1 MSESNANRLY
11 RRVSPHLGFVTRRG
25 YRRVFLLVACVLLTI
40 HSSPASAQLAAYDQN
55 ASYSKPA
62 SENPFANIGLDQ
74 RLNEQLPLTLSF
86 RDETGKTV
94 QLGDYFGEK
103 PVILSFAY
111 YDCPMLC
118 TLVINGLIRTLRT
131 LSFSAG
137 TEFNVVTVS
146 FNPKDT
152 PSSAALKRQTSL
164 QSYSR
169 KGAETGWHFLT
180 GDEITIQQLTQ
191 AVGFR
196 YAYDEKLQ
204 QYAHPSGI
212 MILTPDGKLSRYF
225 YGIEYAPRDVR
236 LGLVEASAGKIGSP
250 VDQVLLLCFH
260 YDPTTGKYGLIITRA
275 LQLGG
280 LVTMLALGGFML
292 ISSRRHHRDKLTGDN
307 VRVLSPRKSNA

>member
-1 MSESNANRLY
+1 MSEHNIHCPDWSAFLFP
-11 RRVSPHLGFVTRRG
+11 SFVTRS
-25 YRRVFLLVACVLLTI
+25 RRRWAIVWTVCALLSTVSVQAM
-40 HSSPASAQLAAYDQN
+40 AQLEAYNQN
-55 ASYSKPA
+55 PSYSKPA

-74 RLNEQLPLTLSF
+74 HLNEQLPLTLSF

-103 PVILSFAY
+103 PVILQFAY

-131 LSFSAG
+131 LAFSAG
-137 TEFNVVTVS
+137 NEFNVVTVS

-152 PSSAALKRQTSL
+152 PAQAAAKRQTSL

-180 GDEITIQQLTQ
+180 GDEETIQKLTQ

-196 YAYDEKLQ
+196 YSYDEKLQ

-212 MILTPDGKLSRYF
+212 MVLTPQGKLSRYF

-275 LQLGG
+275 LQLVG
-280 LVTMLALGGFML
+280 LATVIALGGFML
-292 ISSRRHHRDKLTGDN
+292 ISARRDRRNKIIGDN
-307 VRVLSPRKSNA
+307 VRALSPQKSNA

>member
-1 MSESNANRLY
+1 
-11 RRVSPHLGFVTRRG
+11 
-25 YRRVFLLVACVLLTI
+25 
-40 HSSPASAQLAAYDQN
+40 LAAYNQTFT
-55 ASYSKPA
+55 YSKPA

-74 RLNEQLPLTLSF
+74 LLNQQLPLTLSF
-86 RDETGKTV
+86 RDETGKMV

-137 TEFNVVTVS
+137 TEFNIVTVS

-152 PSSAALKRQTSL
+152 PPMAAIKRQTSL

-169 KGAETGWHFLT
+169 KGAENGWHFLT
-180 GDEITIQQLTQ
+180 GDEKTIQQLTQ

-196 YAYDEKLQ
+196 YAYDENTQ
-204 QYAHPSGI
+204 QYQHPSGI

-236 LGLVEASAGKIGSP
+236 LGLIEASAGKIGSP

-280 LVTMLALGGFML
+280 LATMLALGVFML
-292 ISSRRHHRDKLTGDN
+292 ISSRRDRRNKITGDN
-307 VRVLSPRKSNA
+307 VRALSPRKSNA

>member
-1 MSESNANRLY
+1 MSENNAYCSYGKIPLRPNFMVQRG
-11 RRVSPHLGFVTRRG
+11 RRWVSLLMVG
-25 YRRVFLLVACVLLTI
+25 VFMLLSL
-40 HSSPASAQLAAYDQN
+40 SPATAQLAAYNQTPT
-55 ASYSKPA
+55 YSKPA
-62 SENPFANIGLDQ
+62 SENPFANVGLDQ
-74 RLNEQLPLTLSF
+74 LLNQQLPLTLSF
-86 RDETGKTV
+86 RDETGKMV

-137 TEFNVVTVS
+137 TEFNIVTVS

-152 PSSAALKRQTSL
+152 PPMAAIKRQTSL

-169 KGAETGWHFLT
+169 KGAENGWHFLT
-180 GDEITIQQLTQ
+180 GDEKTIQQLTQ

-196 YAYDEKLQ
+196 YAYDENTQ
-204 QYAHPSGI
+204 QYQHPTGI

-236 LGLVEASAGKIGSP
+236 LGLIEASAGKIGSP

-280 LVTMLALGGFML
+280 LATMLALGAFML
-292 ISSRRHHRDKLTGDN
+292 ISSRRDHRNKITGDN
-307 VRVLSPRKSNA
+307 VRALSPRKSNA

>member
-1 MSESNANRLY
+1 MSENNAYYSYGKILLRPNFMMQRG
-11 RRVSPHLGFVTRRG
+11 RRWVSLLMVG
-25 YRRVFLLVACVLLTI
+25 VFMLLSL
-40 HSSPASAQLAAYDQN
+40 SPATAQLAAYNQTPT
-55 ASYSKPA
+55 YSKPA

-74 RLNEQLPLTLSF
+74 LLNQQLPLTLSF

-94 QLGDYFGEK
+94 QLGVYFGEK

-137 TEFNVVTVS
+137 TEFNIVTVS

-152 PSSAALKRQTSL
+152 PPMAAIKRQTSL

-169 KGAETGWHFLT
+169 KGAENGWHFLT
-180 GDEITIQQLTQ
+180 GDEKTIQQLTQ

-196 YAYDEKLQ
+196 YAYDENTQ
-204 QYAHPSGI
+204 QYQHPSGI

-236 LGLVEASAGKIGSP
+236 LGLIEASAGKIGSP

-280 LVTMLALGGFML
+280 LATMLALGVFML
-292 ISSRRHHRDKLTGDN
+292 ISSRRDRRNKITGDN
-307 VRVLSPRKSNA
+307 VRALSPRKSNA

>member
-1 MSESNANRLY
+1 MSENNAYYSYGKILLRPNFMMQRG
-11 RRVSPHLGFVTRRG
+11 RRWVSLLMVG
-25 YRRVFLLVACVLLTI
+25 VFMLLSL
-40 HSSPASAQLAAYDQN
+40 SPATAQLAAYNQTPT
-55 ASYSKPA
+55 YSKPA

-74 RLNEQLPLTLSF
+74 LLNQQLPLTLSF

-137 TEFNVVTVS
+137 TEFNIVTVS

-152 PSSAALKRQTSL
+152 PPMAAIKRQTSL

-169 KGAETGWHFLT
+169 KGAENGWHFLT
-180 GDEITIQQLTQ
+180 GDEKTIQQLTQ

-196 YAYDEKLQ
+196 YAYDENTQ
-204 QYAHPSGI
+204 QYQHPTGI

-236 LGLVEASAGKIGSP
+236 LGLIEASAGKIGSP

-280 LVTMLALGGFML
+280 LATMLALGVFML
-292 ISSRRHHRDKLTGDN
+292 ISSRRDRRNKITGDN
-307 VRVLSPRKSNA
+307 VRALSPRKSNA

>member
-1 MSESNANRLY
+1 MFTRQRQSLMRLEY
-11 RRVSPHLGFVTRRG
+11 RLIMLITVCVSLVMLVSP
-25 YRRVFLLVACVLLTI
+25 VF
-40 HSSPASAQLAAYDQN
+40 AQLAAYNQN
-55 ASYSKPA
+55 ATYDKPA

-74 RLNEQLPLTLSF
+74 RLNEQLPLTLAF
-86 RDETGKTV
+86 RDETGKAV
-94 QLGDYFGEK
+94 QLGDYFGSK
-103 PVILSFAY
+103 PVILSLAY

-137 TEFNVVTVS
+137 NEFNVITVS

-152 PSSAALKRQTSL
+152 PATAAAKRQTSL

-169 KGAETGWHFLT
+169 KGAENGWHFLT
-180 GDEITIQQLTQ
+180 GDEATIQQLTK

-196 YAYDEKLQ
+196 YAYDEQSK
-204 QYAHPSGI
+204 QYQHPSGI
-212 MILTPDGKLSRYF
+212 MILTSEGKLSRYF
-225 YGIEYAPRDVR
+225 YGVEYAPRDVR

-280 LVTMLALGGFML
+280 LVTMLALGGFIL
-292 ISSRRHHRDKLTGDN
+292 ISSRRDRRDKITSDN
-307 VRVLSPRKSNA
+307 GRSLSPRKSNA

>member
-1 MSESNANRLY
+1 MGENNIY
-11 RRVSPHLGFVTRRG
+11 RSDRKMPPCPASMTRRG
-25 YRRVFLLVACVLLTI
+25 CRWVSLSTVLALALMF
-40 HSSPASAQLAAYDQN
+40 SSPAIAQLAAYNQN
-55 ASYSKPA
+55 PSYSKPA

-152 PSSAALKRQTSL
+152 PASAALKRQTSL

-180 GDEITIQQLTQ
+180 GDEVTIQQLTR

-196 YAYDEKLQ
+196 YAYDEKMQ

-236 LGLVEASAGKIGSP
+236 LGLIEASAGKIGSP

-292 ISSRRHHRDKLTGDN
+292 ISSRRNRRDKITGDKI
-307 VRVLSPRKSNA
+307 RALSPRKSNA

>member
-1 MSESNANRLY
+1 
-11 RRVSPHLGFVTRRG
+11 
-25 YRRVFLLVACVLLTI
+25 
-40 HSSPASAQLAAYDQN
+40 
-55 ASYSKPA
+55 
-62 SENPFANIGLDQ
+62 
-74 RLNEQLPLTLSF
+74 
-86 RDETGKTV
+86 
-94 QLGDYFGEK
+94 
-103 PVILSFAY
+103 
-111 YDCPMLC
+111 MLC

-137 TEFNVVTVS
+137 TEFNIVTVS

-152 PSSAALKRQTSL
+152 PASAALKRQTSL

-169 KGAETGWHFLT
+169 KGAESGWHFLT
-180 GDEITIQQLTQ
+180 ADEATIQQLTQ

-196 YAYDEKLQ
+196 YAYDEKVQ

-236 LGLVEASAGKIGSP
+236 LGLIEASAGKIGSP

-275 LQLGG
+275 LQLSG
-280 LVTMLALGGFML
+280 LATMLALGGFML
-292 ISSRRHHRDKLTGDN
+292 ISSRRDRRDKITGDKM
-307 VRVLSPRKSNA
+307 RALSPRKSNA

>member
-1 MSESNANRLY
+1 MSENNAYYSYGKILLRPNFMMQRG
-11 RRVSPHLGFVTRRG
+11 RRWVSLLMVG
-25 YRRVFLLVACVLLTI
+25 VFMLLSL
-40 HSSPASAQLAAYDQN
+40 SPATAQLAAYNQTPT
-55 ASYSKPA
+55 YSKPA

-74 RLNEQLPLTLSF
+74 LLNQQLPLTLSF
-86 RDETGKTV
+86 RDETVKMV

-137 TEFNVVTVS
+137 TEFNIVTVS

-152 PSSAALKRQTSL
+152 PPMAAIKRQTSL

-169 KGAETGWHFLT
+169 KGAENGWHFLT
-180 GDEITIQQLTQ
+180 GDEKTIQQLTQ

-196 YAYDEKLQ
+196 YAYDENTQ
-204 QYAHPSGI
+204 QYQHPSGI

-236 LGLVEASAGKIGSP
+236 LGLIEASAGKIGSP

-280 LVTMLALGGFML
+280 LATMLALGVFML
-292 ISSRRHHRDKLTGDN
+292 ISSRRDRRNKITGDN
-307 VRVLSPRKSNA
+307 VRALSPRKSNA

>member
-1 MSESNANRLY
+1 MNESSVNRLY
-11 RRVSPHLGFVTRRG
+11 RKVSPSLGFVTRPRC
-25 YRRVFLLVACVLLTI
+25 RRVFLLTVCVLFTI
-40 HSSPASAQLAAYDQN
+40 SSLASAQLATYDQN

-74 RLNEQLPLTLSF
+74 RLNEQLPLMLSF

-137 TEFNVVTVS
+137 KEFNVVTVS

-152 PSSAALKRQTSL
+152 PPMAATKRQTSL

-180 GDEITIQQLTQ
+180 GDEKTIQQLTQ

-196 YAYDEKLQ
+196 YAYDENAQ
-204 QYAHPSGI
+204 QYQHPTGI
-212 MILTPDGKLSRYF
+212 MVLTPNGKLSRYF

-236 LGLVEASAGKIGSP
+236 LGLIEASAGKIGPKSKFSYHGRS
-250 VDQVLLLCFH
+250 V
-260 YDPTTGKYGLIITRA
+260 YTR
-275 LQLGG
+275 LTRYFS
-280 LVTMLALGGFML
+280 LVT
-292 ISSRRHHRDKLTGDN
+292 IP
-307 VRVLSPRKSNA
+307 LSYRS

>member
-1 MSESNANRLY
+1 MSENNAYYSYGKIPLRPNFMMQRG
-11 RRVSPHLGFVTRRG
+11 RRWVSLLMVG
-25 YRRVFLLVACVLLTI
+25 VFMLLSL
-40 HSSPASAQLAAYDQN
+40 SPATAQLAAYNQTPT
-55 ASYSKPA
+55 YSKPA

-74 RLNEQLPLTLSF
+74 LLNQQLPLTLSF
-86 RDETGKTV
+86 RDETGKMV

-137 TEFNVVTVS
+137 TEFNIVTVS

-152 PSSAALKRQTSL
+152 PPMAAIKRQTSL

-169 KGAETGWHFLT
+169 KGAENGWHFLT
-180 GDEITIQQLTQ
+180 GDEKTIQQLTQ

-196 YAYDEKLQ
+196 YAYDENTQ
-204 QYAHPSGI
+204 QYQHPSGI

-236 LGLVEASAGKIGSP
+236 LGLIEASAGKIGSP

-280 LVTMLALGGFML
+280 LATMLALGVFML
-292 ISSRRHHRDKLTGDN
+292 ISSRRDRRNKITGEN
-307 VRVLSPRKSNA
+307 VRALSPRKSNA

>member
-1 MSESNANRLY
+1 MGENNAY
-11 RRVSPHLGFVTRRG
+11 RPDQQKSPCSGVTIRCGCRWIP
-25 YRRVFLLVACVLLTI
+25 VLTVCLLIPLLSSVAT
-40 HSSPASAQLAAYDQN
+40 AQLAAYNQN

-62 SENPFANIGLDQ
+62 AENPFANVGLDQ
-74 RLNEQLPLTLSF
+74 RLNEQLPLSLSF

-137 TEFNVVTVS
+137 NEFNIITVS

-152 PSSAALKRQTSL
+152 PAMAAVKRQTSL

-169 KGAETGWHFLT
+169 KGAEAGWHFLT
-180 GDEITIQQLTQ
+180 GDEATVRQLTQ

-196 YAYDEKLQ
+196 YAFDDMTQ
-204 QYAHPSGI
+204 QYQHPTGI
-212 MILTPDGKLSRYF
+212 MILTPSGKLSRYF

-275 LQLGG
+275 LQLAG
-280 LVTMLALGGFML
+280 LVTVFALGSFMV
-292 ISSRRHHRDKLTGDN
+292 ISLRRDRRDRITGDN
-307 VRVLSPRKSNA
+307 VRALAAKKSST

>member
-1 MSESNANRLY
+1 LM
-11 RRVSPHLGFVTRRG
+11 VG
-25 YRRVFLLVACVLLTI
+25 VFMLLSL
-40 HSSPASAQLAAYDQN
+40 SPATAQLAAYNQTPT
-55 ASYSKPA
+55 YSKPA

-74 RLNEQLPLTLSF
+74 LLNQQLPLTLSF
-86 RDETGKTV
+86 RDETGKMV

-137 TEFNVVTVS
+137 TEFNIVTVS

-152 PSSAALKRQTSL
+152 PAMAAIKRQTSL

-180 GDEITIQQLTQ
+180 GDEATVQQLTQ

-196 YAYDEKLQ
+196 YAYDEKSQ
-204 QYAHPSGI
+204 QYQHPTGI

-236 LGLVEASAGKIGSP
+236 LGLIEASAGKIGSP

-280 LVTMLALGGFML
+280 LATMLALGVFML
-292 ISSRRHHRDKLTGDN
+292 ISSRRDRRNKITGDN
-307 VRVLSPRKSNA
+307 VRALSPRKSNA

>member
-1 MSESNANRLY
+1 MSENNAYYSYGKILLRPNFMMQRG
-11 RRVSPHLGFVTRRG
+11 RRWVSLLMVG
-25 YRRVFLLVACVLLTI
+25 VFMLLSL
-40 HSSPASAQLAAYDQN
+40 SPATAQLAAYNQTPT
-55 ASYSKPA
+55 YSKPA

-74 RLNEQLPLTLSF
+74 LLNQQLPLTLSF
-86 RDETGKTV
+86 RDETGKMV

-137 TEFNVVTVS
+137 TEFNIVTVS

-152 PSSAALKRQTSL
+152 PPMAAIKRQTSL

-169 KGAETGWHFLT
+169 KGAENGWHFLT
-180 GDEITIQQLTQ
+180 GDEKTIQQLTQ

-196 YAYDEKLQ
+196 YAYDENTQ
-204 QYAHPSGI
+204 QYQHPTGI

-236 LGLVEASAGKIGSP
+236 LGLIEASAGKIGSP

-280 LVTMLALGGFML
+280 LATMLALGVFML
-292 ISSRRHHRDKLTGDN
+292 ISSRRDRRNKITGDN
-307 VRVLSPRKSNA
+307 VRALSPRKSNA

>member
-1 MSESNANRLY
+1 MSENNAYYSYGKILLRPNFMMQRG
-11 RRVSPHLGFVTRRG
+11 RRWVSLLMVG
-25 YRRVFLLVACVLLTI
+25 VFMLLSL
-40 HSSPASAQLAAYDQN
+40 SPATAQLAAYNQTPT
-55 ASYSKPA
+55 YSKPA

-74 RLNEQLPLTLSF
+74 LLNQQLPLTLSF

-137 TEFNVVTVS
+137 TEFNIVTVS

-152 PSSAALKRQTSL
+152 PPMAAIKRQTSL

-169 KGAETGWHFLT
+169 KGAENGWHFLT
-180 GDEITIQQLTQ
+180 GDEKTIQQLTQ

-196 YAYDEKLQ
+196 YAYDENTQ
-204 QYAHPSGI
+204 QYQHPSGI

-236 LGLVEASAGKIGSP
+236 LGLIEASAGKIGSP

-260 YDPTTGKYGLIITRA
+260 YDPTTGKYGLVITRA

-280 LVTMLALGGFML
+280 LATMLALGVFML
-292 ISSRRHHRDKLTGDN
+292 ISSRRDRRNKITGDN
-307 VRVLSPRKSNA
+307 VRALSPRKSNA

>member
-1 MSESNANRLY
+1 MSKNNVYYSYGKILLRPNFMMQRG
-11 RRVSPHLGFVTRRG
+11 RRWVSLLMVG
-25 YRRVFLLVACVLLTI
+25 VFMLLSL
-40 HSSPASAQLAAYDQN
+40 SPATAQLAAYNQTPT
-55 ASYSKPA
+55 YSKPA

-74 RLNEQLPLTLSF
+74 LLNQQLPLTLSF
-86 RDETGKTV
+86 RDETGKMV

-137 TEFNVVTVS
+137 TEFNIVTVS

-152 PSSAALKRQTSL
+152 PPMAAIKRQTSL

-169 KGAETGWHFLT
+169 KGAENGWHFLT
-180 GDEITIQQLTQ
+180 GDEKTIQQLTQ

-196 YAYDEKLQ
+196 YAYDENTQ
-204 QYAHPSGI
+204 QYQHPTGI

-236 LGLVEASAGKIGSP
+236 LGLIEASAGKIGSP

-280 LVTMLALGGFML
+280 LATMLALGAFML
-292 ISSRRHHRDKLTGDN
+292 ISSRRDRRNKITGDN
-307 VRVLSPRKSNA
+307 VRALSPRKSNA

>member
-1 MSESNANRLY
+1 MGESNTNR
-11 RRVSPHLGFVTRRG
+11 RRNIPSRSDFVVRR
-25 YRRVFLLVACVLLTI
+25 RPRWAALLTLCACVATFT
-40 HSSPASAQLAAYDQN
+40 STATAQLAAYNQ
-55 ASYSKPA
+55 SPTYSKPA
-62 SENPFANIGLDQ
+62 SENPFADIGLDQ
-74 RLNEQLPLTLSF
+74 HLNTQLPLTLSF

-137 TEFNVVTVS
+137 TEFNIVTVS

-152 PSSAALKRQTSL
+152 PASAALKRQTSL

-169 KGAETGWHFLT
+169 KGAESGWHFLT
-180 GDEITIQQLTQ
+180 GDEATIQQLTQ

-196 YAYDEKLQ
+196 YAFDEKTQ
-204 QYAHPSGI
+204 QYQHPSGI
-212 MILTPDGKLSRYF
+212 MVLTPDGKLSRYF

-236 LGLVEASAGKIGSP
+236 LGLIEASAGKIGSP
-250 VDQVLLLCFH
+250 VDQILLLCFH

-292 ISSRRHHRDKLTGDN
+292 ISARRDRRDKITGDN
-307 VRVLSPRKSNA
+307 VRGLSPRKSNA

>member
-1 MSESNANRLY
+1 LM
-11 RRVSPHLGFVTRRG
+11 VG
-25 YRRVFLLVACVLLTI
+25 VFMLLSL
-40 HSSPASAQLAAYDQN
+40 SPATAQLAAYNQTPT
-55 ASYSKPA
+55 YSKPA

-74 RLNEQLPLTLSF
+74 LLNQQLPLTLSF
-86 RDETGKTV
+86 RDETGKMV

-137 TEFNVVTVS
+137 TEFNIVTVS

-152 PSSAALKRQTSL
+152 PPMAAIKRQTSL

-169 KGAETGWHFLT
+169 KGAENGWHFLT
-180 GDEITIQQLTQ
+180 GDEKTIQQLTQ

-196 YAYDEKLQ
+196 YAYDENTQ
-204 QYAHPSGI
+204 QYQHPSGI

-236 LGLVEASAGKIGSP
+236 LGLIEASAGKIGSP

-280 LVTMLALGGFML
+280 LATMLALGVFML
-292 ISSRRHHRDKLTGDN
+292 ISSRRDRRNKITGDN
-307 VRVLSPRKSNA
+307 VRALSPRKSNA

>member
-1 MSESNANRLY
+1 MSENNAYYSYGKILLRPNFMMQRG
-11 RRVSPHLGFVTRRG
+11 RRWVSLLMVG
-25 YRRVFLLVACVLLTI
+25 VFMLLSL
-40 HSSPASAQLAAYDQN
+40 SPATAQLAAYNQTPT
-55 ASYSKPA
+55 YSKPA

-74 RLNEQLPLTLSF
+74 LLNQQLPLTLSF
-86 RDETGKTV
+86 RDETGKMV

-137 TEFNVVTVS
+137 TEFNIVTVS

-152 PSSAALKRQTSL
+152 PPMAAIKRQTSL

-169 KGAETGWHFLT
+169 KGAENGWHFLT
-180 GDEITIQQLTQ
+180 GDEKTIQQLTQ

-196 YAYDEKLQ
+196 YAYDENTQ
-204 QYAHPSGI
+204 QYQHPTGI

-236 LGLVEASAGKIGSP
+236 LGLIEASAGKIGSP

-260 YDPTTGKYGLIITRA
+260 YDPTTGKYGLVITRA

-280 LVTMLALGGFML
+280 LATMLALGVFML
-292 ISSRRHHRDKLTGDN
+292 ISSRRDRRNKITGDN
-307 VRVLSPRKSNA
+307 VRALSPRKSNA

>member
-1 MSESNANRLY
+1 MSENNAYYSYGKILLRPNFMMQRG
-11 RRVSPHLGFVTRRG
+11 RRWVSLLMVG
-25 YRRVFLLVACVLLTI
+25 VFMLLSL
-40 HSSPASAQLAAYDQN
+40 SPATAQLAAYNQTPT
-55 ASYSKPA
+55 YSKPA

-74 RLNEQLPLTLSF
+74 LLNQQLPLTLSF
-86 RDETGKTV
+86 RDETGKMV

-137 TEFNVVTVS
+137 TEFNIVTVS

-152 PSSAALKRQTSL
+152 PPMAAIKRQTSL

-169 KGAETGWHFLT
+169 KGAENGWHFLT
-180 GDEITIQQLTQ
+180 GDEKTIQQLTQ

-196 YAYDEKLQ
+196 YAYDENTQ
-204 QYAHPSGI
+204 QYQHPSGI

-236 LGLVEASAGKIGSP
+236 LGLIEASAGKIGSP

-280 LVTMLALGGFML
+280 LATMLALGVFML
-292 ISSRRHHRDKLTGDN
+292 ISSRRDRRNKITGDN
-307 VRVLSPRKSNA
+307 VRALSPRKSNA

>member
-1 MSESNANRLY
+1 MSENNAYYSYGKIPLRPNFVMQRG
-11 RRVSPHLGFVTRRG
+11 RRWVSLLMVG
-25 YRRVFLLVACVLLTI
+25 VFMLLSL
-40 HSSPASAQLAAYDQN
+40 SPATAQLAAYNQTPT
-55 ASYSKPA
+55 YSKPA

-74 RLNEQLPLTLSF
+74 LLNQQLPLTLSF
-86 RDETGKTV
+86 RDETGKMV
-94 QLGDYFGEK
+94 QLGDYFDEK

-137 TEFNVVTVS
+137 TEFNIVTVS

-152 PSSAALKRQTSL
+152 PPMAAIKRQTSL

-169 KGAETGWHFLT
+169 KGAENGWHFLT
-180 GDEITIQQLTQ
+180 GDEKTIQQLTQ

-196 YAYDEKLQ
+196 YAYDENTQ
-204 QYAHPSGI
+204 QYQHPTGI

-236 LGLVEASAGKIGSP
+236 LGLIEASAGKIGSP

-280 LVTMLALGGFML
+280 LATMLALGVFML
-292 ISSRRHHRDKLTGDN
+292 ISSRRDRRNKITGDN
-307 VRVLSPRKSNA
+307 VRALSPRTSNA

>member
-1 MSESNANRLY
+1 MSENNAYYSYGKILLRPNFMMQRG
-11 RRVSPHLGFVTRRG
+11 RRWVSLLMVG
-25 YRRVFLLVACVLLTI
+25 VFMLLSL
-40 HSSPASAQLAAYDQN
+40 SPATAQLAAYNQTPT
-55 ASYSKPA
+55 YSKPA

-74 RLNEQLPLTLSF
+74 LLNQQLPLTLSF
-86 RDETGKTV
+86 RDETGKMV

-137 TEFNVVTVS
+137 TEFNIVTVS

-152 PSSAALKRQTSL
+152 PPMAAIKRQTSL

-169 KGAETGWHFLT
+169 KGAENGWHFLT
-180 GDEITIQQLTQ
+180 GDEKTIQQLTQ

-196 YAYDEKLQ
+196 YAYDENTQ
-204 QYAHPSGI
+204 QYQHPSGI

-236 LGLVEASAGKIGSP
+236 LGLIEASAGKIGSP

-280 LVTMLALGGFML
+280 LATMLALGVFML
-292 ISSRRHHRDKLTGDN
+292 ISSRRDRRDKITGDN
-307 VRVLSPRKSNA
+307 VRALSPRKSNA

>member
-1 MSESNANRLY
+1 MSENNAYYSYGKILLRPNFMMQRG
-11 RRVSPHLGFVTRRG
+11 RRWVSLLMVG
-25 YRRVFLLVACVLLTI
+25 VFMLLSL
-40 HSSPASAQLAAYDQN
+40 SPATAQLAAYNQTPT
-55 ASYSKPA
+55 YSKPA

-74 RLNEQLPLTLSF
+74 LLNQQLPLTLSF
-86 RDETGKTV
+86 RDETGKMV

-137 TEFNVVTVS
+137 TEFNIVTVS

-152 PSSAALKRQTSL
+152 PPMAAIKRQTSL

-169 KGAETGWHFLT
+169 KGAENGWHFLT
-180 GDEITIQQLTQ
+180 GDEKTIQQLTQ

-196 YAYDEKLQ
+196 YAYDENTQ
-204 QYAHPSGI
+204 QYQHPSGI

-236 LGLVEASAGKIGSP
+236 LGLIEASAGKIGSP

-280 LVTMLALGGFML
+280 LATMLALGAFML
-292 ISSRRHHRDKLTGDN
+292 ISSRRDRRNKITGDN
-307 VRVLSPRKSNA
+307 VRALSPRKSNA

>member
-1 MSESNANRLY
+1 MSENNTYYSYGKILLRPNFMMQRG
-11 RRVSPHLGFVTRRG
+11 RRWVSLLMVG
-25 YRRVFLLVACVLLTI
+25 VFMLLSL
-40 HSSPASAQLAAYDQN
+40 SPATAQLAAYNQTPT
-55 ASYSKPA
+55 YSKPA

-74 RLNEQLPLTLSF
+74 LLNQQLPLTLSF
-86 RDETGKTV
+86 RDETGKMV

-137 TEFNVVTVS
+137 TEFNIVTVS

-152 PSSAALKRQTSL
+152 PPMAAIKRQTSL

-169 KGAETGWHFLT
+169 KGAENGWHFLT
-180 GDEITIQQLTQ
+180 GDEKTIQQLTQ

-196 YAYDEKLQ
+196 YAYDENTQ
-204 QYAHPSGI
+204 QYQHPTGI

-236 LGLVEASAGKIGSP
+236 LGLIEASAGKIGSP

-280 LVTMLALGGFML
+280 LATMLALGVFML
-292 ISSRRHHRDKLTGDN
+292 ISSRRDRRNKITGDN
-307 VRVLSPRKSNA
+307 VRALSPRKSNA

>member
-1 MSESNANRLY
+1 VL
-11 RRVSPHLGFVTRRG
+11 
-25 YRRVFLLVACVLLTI
+25 VF
-40 HSSPASAQLAAYDQN
+40 SSPAVAQLAAYNQ
-55 ASYSKPA
+55 AAPYTKPA
-62 SENPFANIGLDQ
+62 SENPFANIGLEQ
-74 RLNEQLPLTLSF
+74 RLNTQIPLNLQF

-118 TLVINGLIRTLRT
+118 TLVINGIVRTLRT

-137 TEFNVVTVS
+137 TEFNIVTVS

-152 PSSAALKRQTSL
+152 PAMAAVKRQNSL
-164 QSYSR
+164 QSYNR
-169 KGAETGWHFLT
+169 KGADAGWHFLV
-180 GDEITIQQLTQ
+180 GDEATVQQLTQ

-196 YAYDEKLQ
+196 YAYDEGTK
-204 QYAHPSGI
+204 QYQHPSGI

-275 LQLGG
+275 LQLAG
-280 LVTMLALGGFML
+280 LVTVFALGAFML
-292 ISSRRHHRDKLTGDN
+292 ISFRRDRREKITGDN
-307 VRVLSPRKSNA
+307 VKALSSEEE

>member
-1 MSESNANRLY
+1 MSENNAYYSYGKILLRPNFMMQRG
-11 RRVSPHLGFVTRRG
+11 RRWVSLLMVG
-25 YRRVFLLVACVLLTI
+25 VFMLLSL
-40 HSSPASAQLAAYDQN
+40 SPATAQLAAYNQTPT
-55 ASYSKPA
+55 YSKPA

-74 RLNEQLPLTLSF
+74 LLNQQLPLTLSF
-86 RDETGKTV
+86 RDETGKMV

-137 TEFNVVTVS
+137 TEFNIVTVS

-152 PSSAALKRQTSL
+152 PPMAAIKRQTSL

-169 KGAETGWHFLT
+169 KGAENGWHFLT
-180 GDEITIQQLTQ
+180 GDEKTIQQLTQ

-196 YAYDEKLQ
+196 YAYDENTQ
-204 QYAHPSGI
+204 QYQHPSGI

-236 LGLVEASAGKIGSP
+236 LGLIEASAGKIGSP

-260 YDPTTGKYGLIITRA
+260 YDPTTGKYGLVITRA

-280 LVTMLALGGFML
+280 LATMLALGVFML
-292 ISSRRHHRDKLTGDN
+292 ISSRRDRRNKITGDN
-307 VRVLSPRKSNA
+307 VRALSPRKSNA

>member
-1 MSESNANRLY
+1 L
-11 RRVSPHLGFVTRRG
+11 
-25 YRRVFLLVACVLLTI
+25 LLVCALTLTL
-40 HSSPASAQLAAYDQN
+40 SSPAPAQLAAYNQSP
-55 ASYSKPA
+55 SYSKPA

-74 RLNEQLPLTLSF
+74 RLNEQIPLSLSF
-86 RDETGKTV
+86 RDESGKTV

-103 PVILSFAY
+103 PVILQFAY

-137 TEFNVVTVS
+137 NEFNVVTVS
-146 FNPKDT
+146 FNPKET
-152 PSSAALKRQTSL
+152 PPMAAVKRKTSL

-169 KGAETGWHFLT
+169 KGAETGWHFLV
-180 GDEITIQQLTQ
+180 GDEAAIQQLTQ

-196 YAYDEKLQ
+196 YAYDEATKQ
-204 QYAHPSGI
+204 FQHPSGI

-275 LQLGG
+275 LQLAG
-280 LVTMLALGGFML
+280 LVTIFALGSFML
-292 ISSRRHHRDKLTGDN
+292 ISARRDRREKITGSN
-307 VRVLSPRKSNA
+307 IKALSPNKSNS

>member
-1 MSESNANRLY
+1 MGKNNAY
-11 RRVSPHLGFVTRRG
+11 RSDQQKLPRSGVVIRCGCRWIP
-25 YRRVFLLVACVLLTI
+25 LLAVCLLIPLLPVVAT
-40 HSSPASAQLAAYDQN
+40 AQLAAYNQN
-55 ASYSKPA
+55 AAYSKPA
-62 SENPFANIGLDQ
+62 TENPFANVGLDQ
-74 RLNEQLPLTLSF
+74 RLNEQLPLSLSF

-137 TEFNVVTVS
+137 NEFNIVTVS
-146 FNPKDT
+146 FDPKDT
-152 PSSAALKRQTSL
+152 PAMAAVKRQTSL
-164 QSYSR
+164 QSYNR
-169 KGAETGWHFLT
+169 KGAEAGWHFLT
-180 GDEITIQQLTQ
+180 GDEATVRQLTQ

-196 YAYDEKLQ
+196 YAFDERTQ
-204 QYAHPSGI
+204 QYQHPSGI
-212 MILTPDGKLSRYF
+212 MILTPSGKLSRYF

-275 LQLGG
+275 LQLAG
-280 LVTMLALGGFML
+280 LVTIFSLGLFMV
-292 ISSRRHHRDKLTGDN
+292 ISLRRDRRERITGDN
-307 VRVLSPRKSNA
+307 VRALAPKIK